1 MHFFL
6 SSASIRIYL
15 SDRQEA
21 HPLGLVFF
29 EKDLTYQDQD
39 SRAQRN
45 ELLCCYSQPILVWRF
60 LFIAGFFG
68 NLRLFLRFFPKQ
80 FRYFL
85 RALALCRG
93 FPFSCSPF
101 RALL

>member
-6 SSASIRIYL
+6 SSASIRKEL

-29 EKDLTYQDQD
+29 ETDLAYQDQE
-39 SRAQRN
+39 SRTQRN
-45 ELLCCYSQPILVWRF
+45 ELLCCYSQQILVWRF
-60 LFIAGFFG
+60 PFIAGFVVNLRSF
-68 NLRLFLRFFPKQ
+68 LRLFPISIL
-80 FRYFL
+80 L
-85 RALALCRG
+85 VALALCRG
-93 FPFSCSPF
+93 FLSVVPSRF